1 MDLTGSII
9 RSGDSLHSGCRG
21 QKMAKSHKTSGAG
34 VGNTWKGREFV
45 ADDALKTP
53 VTKMENAKWISQ
65 RQA

>member
-9 RSGDSLHSGCRG
+9 RLGASLHSGGRR
-21 QKMAKSHKTSGAG
+21 QKIAKSHKTSGAG
-34 VGNTWKGREFV
+34 VGNTWKGREFG
-45 ADDALKTP
+45 ADYAVKTP